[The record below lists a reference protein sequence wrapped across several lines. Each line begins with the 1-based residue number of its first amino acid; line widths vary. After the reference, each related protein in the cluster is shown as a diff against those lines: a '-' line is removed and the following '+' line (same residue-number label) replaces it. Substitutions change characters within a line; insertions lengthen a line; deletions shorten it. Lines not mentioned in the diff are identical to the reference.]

1 MNQYAIES
9 FISFCDDMMIAE
21 ESAHQIKVEFKK
33 EMKQIELLRKEAAT
47 TKGDIKKT
55 LECYIKAEKILEELR
70 SKVNSMDVSTFDKA
84 VSGAATIISI
94 ATGVGAAIGMNV
106 FFKKVLDENHAF
118 SSMIIGSIAGGT
130 VGKITKKARNRKYTK
145 NEVLSKIVT
154 EMNKINICIQVLK
167 NPKKYKK
174 YLTDYTDDKLIESYN
189 AERLDKLMPL
199 MNKLINLLNAEV
211 VPLLKEL
218 NCNGKFEFKNMVI
231 YYTDEDSFSDKWN
244 NGTPEEHDLCYKV
257 EEEFHNC
264 MKTFMKKYA
273 NEIEK
278 FNLDIRYDNPD
289 DVLTVLIDFE

>member
-1 MNQYAIES
+1 MNTYTLES
-9 FISFCDDMMIAE
+9 FINFCDDIQIAE
-21 ESAHQIKVEFKK
+21 ESARQIKVEFKK
-33 EMKQIELLRKEAAT
+33 EMKEIELLRKEAAT
-47 TKGDIKKT
+47 IKGDIKKT
-55 LECYIKAEKILEELR
+55 LECYIKAEKILEQLQ

-106 FFKKVLDENHAF
+106 FFKKALNESHAF
-118 SSMIIGSIAGGT
+118 TSMIVGSIAGGT
-130 VGKITKKARNRKYTK
+130 VGKITKGARNRKYTK
-145 NEVLSKIVT
+145 NEVLSNVGSEIYKV
-154 EMNKINICIQVLK
+154 KICIQVLK

-189 AERLDKLMPL
+189 AERLDKIMPL

-231 YYTDEDSFSDKWN
+231 YHTDEDSFSDKWS

-257 EEEFHNC
+257 EEEFYNC